1 VRPDVVVDDNDPHV
15 SLCRSYL
22 NMALLQQVVLKRPRV
37 AERYYIMAATMA
49 PSNPNIM
56 INFAE
61 FIQV

>member
-1 VRPDVVVDDNDPHV
+1 
-15 SLCRSYL
+15 
-22 NMALLQQVVLKRPRV
+22 MALLQQVVLKRPRV